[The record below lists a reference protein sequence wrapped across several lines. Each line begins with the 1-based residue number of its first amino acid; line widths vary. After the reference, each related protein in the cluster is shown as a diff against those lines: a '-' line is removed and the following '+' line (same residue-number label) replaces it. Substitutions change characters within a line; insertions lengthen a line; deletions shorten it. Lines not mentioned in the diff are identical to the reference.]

1 MPPYI
6 VFSDKTLIDMC
17 IKCPSNEEE
26 MLEVSGVGKN
36 KLKKYGTEISG
47 RDTEVL
53 PGTSECGFEYV
64 GR

>member
-1 MPPYI
+1 MHI
-6 VFSDKTLIDMC
+6 AKEIRS
-17 IKCPSNEEE
+17 
-26 MLEVSGVGKN
+26 
-36 KLKKYGTEISG
+36 EISG